1 MKRGLPT
8 SSLHFGLL
16 ADSVRQKNSLSQ
28 ETLRNHPLIN
38 QGGSMMRTSFFI
50 HCLGVFLVLGIT
62 GSAIAL
68 QSGGVEMGDLETGS
82 VVGQPFKELDVDIE
96 FTAMKVGNKQGWY
109 PPTAVLNLVA
119 QGTGGRAGRPVLL
132 QVTNTLESDYTFL
145 LSADSAFA
153 GPTSLT
159 AKLTL
164 KPGETKFIGIP
175 TSDLTY
181 VTASNVL
188 KYLNP
193 SAKDDFNGQL
203 LILR

>member
-1 MKRGLPT
+1 
-8 SSLHFGLL
+8 
-16 ADSVRQKNSLSQ
+16 
-28 ETLRNHPLIN
+28 
-38 QGGSMMRTSFFI
+38 MMRTSFFI
-50 HCLGVFLVLGIT
+50 LCLGMFLIFGMT
-62 GSAIAL
+62 GSAFAL

-82 VVGQPFKELDVDIE
+82 VVGQPFKELDVDMA

-132 QVTNTLESDYTFL
+132 QVTNNLGSDYTFH

-153 GPTSLT
+153 GPTSMT

-164 KPGETKFIGIP
+164 KPGETKYIGIP

-181 VTASNVL
+181 VTANNVL
-188 KYLNP
+188 NYTNP
-193 SAKDDFNGQL
+193 SAKDDLSGQL